1 MSLVSIFVSGIFFE
15 NIFVWHAVGLGVIVL
30 FSYTLRESF
39 WVGLR
44 VITFL
49 LVQTIIMIALRPW
62 FDFPG
67 KELFL
72 LIILIGFEVIL
83 SVIIGFL
90 LPESRLEDSVVGFIR
105 RGDAILPLVFS
116 VIIAKDFNA
125 MDSITYSLG
134 LGLGFMIILCTIT
147 AISINFNFHRLN
159 PKHACALKLFILGIL
174 SMISY

>member
-1 MSLVSIFVSGIFFE
+1 MSLMDILVSGIFFE

-30 FSYTLRESF
+30 FTYTLSESF

-44 VITFL
+44 LITFIL
-49 LVQTIIMIALRPW
+49 IQTVIMINLRP
-62 FDFPG
+62 FFNFPG

-72 LIILIGFEVIL
+72 LIVLIGFEVIL

-90 LPESRLEDSVVGFIR
+90 LPKSRLEDSVVGFIR

-116 VIIAKDFNA
+116 VIIAKNFNA
-125 MDSITYSLG
+125 VDSVVYSLG
-134 LGLGFMIILCTIT
+134 IGLGFMAVLCTIT
-147 AISINFNFHRLN
+147 AISISFNFHRLN
-159 PKHACALKLFILGIL
+159 PKHTYALKLFILGIL

>member
-1 MSLVSIFVSGIFFE
+1 MSLLSIFVSGMFFE

-30 FSYTLRESF
+30 FSYTLMESF
-39 WVGLR
+39 WVSLR

-49 LVQTIIMIALRPW
+49 LIQTLIMIVLRPW

-90 LPESRLEDSVVGFIR
+90 LPASRLEDSVTGFIR

-116 VIIAKDFNA
+116 VIIAKNFDG
-125 MDSITYSLG
+125 MDSIVYSLG
-134 LGLGFMIILCTIT
+134 LGIGFMVVLCTIT

-159 PKHACALKLFILGIL
+159 PKHTCALKLFILGIL

>member
-1 MSLVSIFVSGIFFE
+1 MNLLSVFVSGIFFE
-15 NIFVWHAVGLGVIVL
+15 NIFVWHAVGLGVVVL
-30 FSYTLRESF
+30 FSYTLSESF

-44 VITFL
+44 VIAFVL
-49 LVQTIIMIALRPW
+49 IQTLIMIAIRPF

-72 LIILIGFEVIL
+72 LIVLIGFEVIL

-125 MDSITYSLG
+125 MDSIVYSLG
-134 LGLGFMIILCTIT
+134 IGVGFMLVLCTIT

-159 PKHACALKLFILGIL
+159 PKHTCALKLFILGIL